1 MRAASLPYRWHGSPG
16 LRIFCRVSLSDVSP
30 VAWLAGA
37 AILLV
42 AVAWPV
48 AGEQALDRIDAAL
61 TRDEAGCARSGDR
74 AASDLRAAEAA
85 TFCLLNHRRRE
96 HGLPPLARD
105 RRIDAAARA
114 HSRDMAARRFHAHE
128 SPDGTTPLERMRRA
142 GWPVSRT
149 GAAENIAWGAGGA
162 STPAEIVEGWMNSP
176 AHRANILDPRLRTVG
191 VGIAAGAP
199 EPVEAPDPAIY
210 TTDFA

>member
-1 MRAASLPYRWHGSPG
+1 MSLKD
-16 LRIFCRVSLSDVSP
+16 ISP
-30 VAWLAGA
+30 VAWVAA
-37 AILLV
+37 IAILLL

-74 AASDLRAAEAA
+74 AARDPRVAEAA
-85 TFCLLNHRRRE
+85 TFCLLNRRRRE
-96 HGLPPLARD
+96 RGLPPLVRD

-114 HSRDMAARRFHAHE
+114 HSRDMAERRFYAHE
-128 SPDGTTPLERMRRA
+128 SPDGTTPLQRMRRA
-142 GWPVSRT
+142 GWPANRT
-149 GAAENIAWGAGGA
+149 GGAENIAWGAGGA

-176 AHRANILDPRLRTVG
+176 GHRANILDPRLRTVG

-199 EPVEAPDPAIY
+199 EPVDAPDPAIY